1 MIGGFAS
8 YGDIAQTKRPF
19 GSLRKG
25 ADEWKGFFRQAKT
38 DAAMDDATPDLADA
52 VGSEDYAKA
61 ADIATRA
68 GDHDR
73 AMAYA
78 KLANDKQEQLANAAY
93 RNAMVGLQR
102 DKINADAADKAA
114 AGAAKAAEAEQRK
127 QSRLGNIDAAISVIE
142 DNPWAFSSVGNSMV
156 MRGLGLSGDRAAR
169 GEVYGRVA
177 QEIQGLQ
184 AELAANK
191 VAASTMNS
199 DTEGRRALGVLADPS
214 SATGTELV
222 AALKIAKKALQGD
235 LATPMSAD
243 TPGHATAP
251 SDNIPTDGMAF

>member
-8 YGDIAQTKRPF
+8 YNDIAQTKRPF
-19 GSLRKG
+19 GSFRKG
-25 ADEWKGFFRQAKT
+25 LNDWSDFFKQRKT
-38 DAAMDDATPDLADA
+38 DSAMDDAADDLADA

-73 AMAYA
+73 AMSYA
-78 KLANDKQEQLANAAY
+78 KLANDKQAQLADASY

-102 DKINADAADKAA
+102 DKMNAA
-114 AGAAKAAEAEQRK
+114 AAEKEEAKAAAEQRK
-127 QSRLGNIDAAISVIE
+127 QSRMGNIDETIRVIE
-142 DNPWAFSSVGNSMV
+142 DNPWAFSSLGNNMV
-156 MRGLGLSGDRAAR
+156 MRGLGLSGDRSAR
-169 GEVYGRVA
+169 GEVYGRIA

-199 DTEGRRALGVLADPS
+199 DKEGQRALGILADPS
-214 SATGTELV
+214 SATGSELI
-222 AALKIAKKALQGD
+222 AALKIAKKALQGS
-235 LATPMSAD
+235 LATPMGANTD
-243 TPGHATAP
+243 DDAVMDDMMA
-251 SDNIPTDGMAF
+251 DGMAF